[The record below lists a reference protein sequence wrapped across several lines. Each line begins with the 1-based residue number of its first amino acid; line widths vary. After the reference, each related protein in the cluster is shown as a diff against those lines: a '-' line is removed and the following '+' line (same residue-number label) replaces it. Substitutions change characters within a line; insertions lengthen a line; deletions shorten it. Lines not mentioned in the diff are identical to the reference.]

1 MDEQSQPDQSQ
12 QDSVAAIASLSDPI
26 RRSLFDLVSRSA
38 TAVGR
43 DEAAAALGVPR
54 GTVAFHLER
63 LAQCGLLETEFQ
75 RRTGRTG
82 PGAGRPAKLY
92 RRAANEIAV
101 SLPDRHYDLAGDLLS
116 SAIEESDRTGEPVRQ
131 ALTRVSVERGRSLG
145 ASAGSLDAVLQSTGY
160 EPQDDGDGGLLL
172 HNCPFHALAV
182 SHTDTIC
189 QANLALLNGA
199 ADGAD
204 ERERE
209 VCFAPRDGYCCVR
222 IARRAGEDG
231 TVSADAVQSVRSR
244 RYDRST

>member
-1 MDEQSQPDQSQ
+1 MDDQSQPGHPQP
-12 QDSVAAIASLSDPI
+12 DSVAAIASLNDPI

-38 TAVGR
+38 TAVDR

-92 RRAANEIAV
+92 RRAAHSITV
-101 SLPDRHYDLAGDLLS
+101 SVPHRHYDLAGDLLS

-131 ALTRVSVERGRSLG
+131 ALTRVSVERGRLLG
-145 ASAGSLDAVLQSTGY
+145 ASAGSLDAVLKFTGY
-160 EPQDDGDGGLLL
+160 EPLDDGDGGLLL
-172 HNCPFHALAV
+172 RNCPFHALAV
-182 SHTDTIC
+182 SHTDTVC

-222 IARRAGEDG
+222 IARRAG
-231 TVSADAVQSVRSR
+231 
-244 RYDRST
+244 